1 MRGGTGQIFRRL
13 AIFNYTFIVCCV
25 ISPDNLMRLPRVKSD
40 GRGLY
45 HCISRA
51 VHSLFI
57 FRTSGHGSE
66 EADRFVRLMRG
77 IAAFCGVQVLDYVLM
92 SNHFHLLCEVPEPV
106 ALSETEVLNR
116 IEAGYGPA
124 RRQAVQK
131 QLDRYRQQPD
141 GTAEIERILDRYR
154 KRMFDL
160 SVFIKELK
168 GRFAQW
174 YNQRH
179 GRYGALWAERF
190 KSLLVEGGE
199 ALAAVAAY
207 IELNPVRVGLCTD
220 PKDYRYSGYAEAIGK
235 ACPIARQ
242 GIRTILGQPET
253 VSWAEL
259 GCQYRR
265 LLFVAGSS
273 SRGGKPPAF
282 DLATVRQ
289 VVEQQ
294 EGEIPFPQSFLCQ
307 IKYFSDGVILGSQ
320 AFVESHIERLKEKF
334 CFKRTR
340 TARPVTELDSKNLWA
355 FRGPRVRRTG

>member
-1 MRGGTGQIFRRL
+1 
-13 AIFNYTFIVCCV
+13 
-25 ISPDNLMRLPRVKSD
+25 MRLPRVKSD
-40 GRGLY
+40 GHGLY

-57 FRTSGHGSE
+57 FRTTGHGSE
-66 EADRFVRLMRG
+66 EADYFVRLMRG
-77 IAAFCGVQVLDYVLM
+77 IAAFCGIHVLEYVLM

-106 ALSETEVLNR
+106 ALSETEVLER
-116 IEAGYGPA
+116 IEAGYGPT

-141 GTAEIERILDRYR
+141 GTADIERILDRYR

-190 KSLLVEGGE
+190 KSLLVQGGE

-207 IELNPVRVGLCTD
+207 IELNSVRGGLCTD
-220 PKDYRYSGYAEAIGK
+220 PKDYRYCGYAEAIGK
-235 ACPIARQ
+235 GCPIARQ

-253 VSWAEL
+253 VSWTEL
-259 GCQYRR
+259 SCQYRIH
-265 LLFVAGSS
+265 LFVVGSS
-273 SRGGKPPAF
+273 SRADKPPAF
-282 DLATVRQ
+282 DSATLQ
-289 VVEQQ
+289 KVVEQQ
-294 EGEIPFPQSFLCQ
+294 GGELPFPQSFLCRT
-307 IKYFSDGVILGSQ
+307 KYFSDGVILGSQ
-320 AFVESHIERLKEKF
+320 AFVESHIQRLKKKF
-334 CFKRTR
+334 GFKRPR
-340 TARPVTELDSKNLWA
+340 TAKPVTDLGSKNLWV
-355 FRGPRVRRTG
+355 FRGPRVRPTG